1 MFDIALRKWKDGLT
15 EPVARI
21 VPSFITPGHIT
32 FAAFVCGLLC
42 CYISTDVDKTST
54 GLFFWLANRFLDC
67 LDGLVAR
74 QRKTASDLGGFL
86 DLLSDFIIYSLLPVS
101 IAWGQSS
108 TDWGTSHDWVAI
120 ALLEASFHVNNFILF
135 YSAAAA
141 ASRRDGELTSV
152 TMRPALVEG
161 FESGVLFTAM
171 LAFPR
176 YITPLS
182 WLMTAGVVVGICQR
196 TLAVASALGRGGK
209 AQSKKA
215 T

>member
-1 MFDIALRKWKDGLT
+1 MFDIPLRRWKDGLAD
-15 EPVARI
+15 PVARI
-21 VPSFITPGHIT
+21 VPSLITPGHIT
-32 FAAFVCGLLC
+32 LAAFACGLLC
-42 CYISTDVDKTST
+42 CYMTTDPTNRT
-54 GLFFWLANRFLDC
+54 IGIFFWIANRILDC
-67 LDGLVAR
+67 LDGSVAR
-74 QRKTASDLGGFL
+74 QRKTASELGGFL
-86 DLLSDFIIYSLLPVS
+86 DLLSDFIIYSLLPIS
-101 IAWGQSS
+101 IAWGQSL
-108 TDWGTSHDWVAI
+108 TDWGTSRDWVAI

-135 YSAAAA
+135 YSAAVA
-141 ASRRDGELTSV
+141 ASRRDDELTSV

-196 TLAVASALGRGGK
+196 TLAVASTLGHGEDV
-209 AQSKKA
+209 QSKKA